1 MESPLRGTAQEQGMS
16 DLRVIET
23 MRWDGTRLLRLDR
36 HLARLERTCAELGF
50 GCDVSEVLAA
60 LNPVAGGAK
69 RLRLTIG
76 QDGSPEVTIA
86 GIAPNPALWRVTIS
100 DHRLDPADKWL
111 RLKTTKRALY
121 DASRANLPV
130 SVDEIIFCNTR
141 GELCEGTISNLF
153 VDFGGGLLTP
163 ALSCG
168 LLPGI
173 LREEMLENGDCREAV
188 LIQSDLSFA
197 KRMFAG
203 NSLRGLI
210 PLQLA

>member
-1 MESPLRGTAQEQGMS
+1 MS

-23 MRWDGTRLLRLDR
+23 MGWDGSRLLRLDR
-36 HLARLERTCAELGF
+36 HMARLQRTCAELGF
-50 GCDVSEVLAA
+50 GFDLSEVLAA
-60 LNPVAGGAK
+60 LNPVAGGPK
-69 RLRLTIG
+69 RLRLSIG
-76 QDGSPEVTIA
+76 HDGSPEVTSA
-86 GIAPNPALWRVTIS
+86 AIAPNPALWRVAIS
-100 DHRLDPADKWL
+100 DQRLDPADKWL

-121 DASRANLPV
+121 DASRANLPAG
-130 SVDEIIFCNTR
+130 VDEIIFCNTR

-173 LREEMLENGDCREAV
+173 LREEMLENGECREAV
-188 LIQSDLSFA
+188 LIQSDLGFA